1 MQNYYKDHDK
11 FYVAIDC
18 IIFSFVE
25 GQLKLL
31 ILSRDFE
38 PAKGE
43 FSLVG
48 GFVKIDESTDDAAA
62 RILKNLTGLSDIYM
76 EQLQAFGDVARDP
89 AGRTLSVAY
98 FALVKI
104 QDIDPLH
111 VERNGA
117 RWCPLRKLP
126 PLIFDHELMLDKAL
140 RRLRRRAATRP
151 IGFELLP
158 PKFTLPQLQN
168 LYESI
173 YQTKFDNRNFRKK
186 VLDMSIL
193 QRLEEKDKST
203 SKKGAYLY
211 RFDKRKYNKLLRD
224 GFLFNL

>member
-18 IIFSFVE
+18 IIFGFDQ

-31 ILSRDFE
+31 ILKRDFE

-43 FSLVG
+43 YSLIG
-48 GFVKIDESTDDAAA
+48 GFVNMDESTDDAAI
-62 RILKNLTGLSDIYM
+62 RILQKLTGLTDIYM
-76 EQLQAFGDVARDP
+76 EQLQAFGEVDRDP
-89 AGRTLSVAY
+89 GMRTVSVGY
-98 FALVKI
+98 FAIVQIK
-104 QDIDPLH
+104 DIDPDH
-111 VERNGA
+111 VENNGA
-117 RWCPLRKLP
+117 VWCPLEDCP
-126 PLIFDHELMLDKAL
+126 HLIFDHDSMVDKAM
-140 RRLRRRAATRP
+140 RRLRRRAANQP

-158 PKFTLPQLQN
+158 RKFTLPQLQK
-168 LYESI
+168 LYEAI

-186 VLDMSIL
+186 ALDMNIL
-193 QRLEEKDKST
+193 RKLDEKDKST

-211 RFDKRKYNKLLRD
+211 KFDKKKYDKLVRD